1 MSFSIGGKKVEQK
14 KKDLVRRQ
22 MCVVPVDM
30 FFRISKLVFEKEKKK
45 INDNETTKNFVI
57 IILCV

>member
-1 MSFSIGGKKVEQK
+1 
-14 KKDLVRRQ
+14 
-22 MCVVPVDM
+22 MCVPADM

-57 IILCV
+57 IICVCKYGSIVMMLKTVFV